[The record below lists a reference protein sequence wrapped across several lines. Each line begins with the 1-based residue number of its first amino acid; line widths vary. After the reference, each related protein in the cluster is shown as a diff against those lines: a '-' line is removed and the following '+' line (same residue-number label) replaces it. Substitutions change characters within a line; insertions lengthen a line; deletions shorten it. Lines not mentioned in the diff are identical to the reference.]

1 MSLLLLVVV
10 AWCWNEVNF
19 TGGGKWEIY
28 LNTRHRFT
36 ETINF
41 FAKCVRYEVIPMET
55 DSQAWK
61 AGQKSLRL
69 SALFYSQ
76 ATFFVTKNMIIKT
89 KKNYSRFFG
98 SSFVHA
104 KQAQKPLQGGTWD
117 VCRVSLLL
125 GIGFYF
131 LISIVSVGIMRL
143 STDLLLNSNHVSI
156 INQSNQPQKPN
167 IERYFNWMFNCKAD
181 WVCALSSI
189 RPASPRALLRS
200 PGGQPTP
207 GAPSP
212 SSSSASWARPRA
224 PRGSRRHENTL
235 GPCGQNL
242 IEIRSNKCKKKIRLQ
257 LSNRYQF
264 NTHKL
269 SNKQVKK

>member
-1 MSLLLLVVV
+1 M
-10 AWCWNEVNF
+10 
-19 TGGGKWEIY
+19 
-28 LNTRHRFT
+28 
-36 ETINF
+36 
-41 FAKCVRYEVIPMET
+41 RYEVIPMET
-55 DSQAWK
+55 DSKTWK
-61 AGQKSLRL
+61 AGEKALRL
-69 SALFYSQ
+69 SVLFYSQ
-76 ATFFVTKNMIIKT
+76 ATFLWQKHDYQKGG
-89 KKNYSRFFG
+89 NYSRFFG

-104 KQAQKPLQGGTWD
+104 KQTQKPLQGGEWG
-117 VCRVSLLL
+117 VSLLL

-131 LISIVSVGIMRL
+131 LISILSVVIMRL

-167 IERYFNWMFNCKAD
+167 IERYFSWMFSCEAD

-207 GAPSP
+207 GAPSS

-235 GPCGQNL
+235 GPCGQTL
-242 IEIRSNKCKKKIRLQ
+242 RKIRSKYCKKMRLQ
-257 LSNRYQF
+257 LSNRSNSIHTNHQTNKK
-264 NTHKL
+264 NTSLQIYLRTYCTLNDFCHW
-269 SNKQVKK
+269 KKH